1 MKRNLSKGS
10 ILSLIAAAF
19 ILIATIFVP
28 WWGMKFYAPQYPEG
42 LDIVV
47 TPTALE
53 GDIDNINA
61 LNHYIGMKEFST
73 ASFPELQYMSYII
86 IGVAVLILIAAF
98 LRSKAFLTITIGMYG
113 FLGGLGIWDM
123 YRWLKTFGT
132 ELDPTAPIDMEP
144 FVPPIIGENT
154 IANFVTNSYFTT
166 GAYLLLVVFILMVL
180 PLWTNRHRRK
190 AASNSKKTKIST
202 AVHSHA

>member
-10 ILSLIAAAF
+10 MISLVAAAI

-61 LNHYIGMKEFST
+61 LNHYIGMKQFST
-73 ASFPELQYMSYII
+73 ETFPELQYMSYII
-86 IGVAVLILIAAF
+86 IAVAVLIIIAAF
-98 LRSKAFLTITIGMYG
+98 IRSKTFLSITIGIYA
-113 FLGGLGIWDM
+113 FLGALGIWDM
-123 YRWLKTFGT
+123 WKWLKAFGT
-132 ELDPTAPIDMEP
+132 DLDPQAPIDMEP

-166 GAYLLLVVFILMVL
+166 GAYLLLAVFILLVL
-180 PLWTNRHRRK
+180 PFWIDRSKQKRSTENKRH
-190 AASNSKKTKIST
+190 TKFTRS
-202 AVHSHA
+202 AHV

>member
-1 MKRNLSKGS
+1 M
-10 ILSLIAAAF
+10 ISLVAAAI

-61 LNHYIGMKEFST
+61 LNHYIGMKQFST
-73 ASFPELQYMSYII
+73 ETFPELQYMSYII
-86 IGVAVLILIAAF
+86 IAVAVLIIIAAF
-98 LRSKAFLTITIGMYG
+98 IRSKTFLSITIGIYA
-113 FLGGLGIWDM
+113 FLGALGIWDM
-123 YRWLKTFGT
+123 WKWLKAFGT
-132 ELDPTAPIDMEP
+132 DLDPQAPIDMEP

-166 GAYLLLVVFILMVL
+166 GAYLLLAVFILLVL
-180 PLWTNRHRRK
+180 PFWIDRSKQKRSTENKRH
-190 AASNSKKTKIST
+190 TKFTRS
-202 AVHSHA
+202 AHV